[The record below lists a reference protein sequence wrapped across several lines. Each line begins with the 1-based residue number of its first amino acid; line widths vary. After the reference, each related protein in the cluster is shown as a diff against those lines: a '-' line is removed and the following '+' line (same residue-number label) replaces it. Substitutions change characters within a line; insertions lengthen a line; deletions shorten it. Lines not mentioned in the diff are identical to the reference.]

1 MRNYEN
7 SKYIIT
13 TDAPSTVESDLKP
26 NLVGMQLSENKRLLF
41 GVEDTGYVT
50 IEHRLT
56 NLCMVLQMTITDV
69 RVE

>member
-1 MRNYEN
+1 MMNYEN

-13 TDAPSTVESDLKP
+13 TDVPSTVDMKP

>member
-1 MRNYEN
+1 MINYEN

-13 TDAPSTVESDLKP
+13 TDAPSTVDMKP

-50 IEHRLT
+50 IQHRLT

>member
-1 MRNYEN
+1 MINYEN

-13 TDAPSTVESDLKP
+13 TDAPSTVDMKP

-56 NLCMVLQMTITDV
+56 NLCMVLQTTITDV